1 MSADNIY
8 VLGIGIN
15 EYESGSISDLGECE
29 KDIENLKAV
38 LMDKLSIP
46 EGNYKLLKGKEAT
59 RKGIIKAFKSHFGQ
73 LKEGDIALLNYSG
86 HGSWE
91 FANKEFIDAGLEPEG
106 GHFESIVPVDARKNG
121 TRNIADKEIR
131 WLVNQMQ
138 YDKQGNFKN
147 IHFTAILDCCHSGS
161 MIRYEEEKVRVRK
174 EVGEGIRDPRP
185 ISELLGPYEEMLKA
199 KNTVKGTRDLIISE
213 GISLPDVNYISLTG
227 CSPLQTSIEVEGQ
240 GGIFTASLIKALES
254 NPYGNRF
261 PTYSELY
268 STTRAILKNSLY
280 NVQTPQFEYAGNVSP
295 HDCFLLHGD
304 KQLAS
309 LPTLSRED
317 GKWKIGL
324 GAIHGVT
331 FSPTKPTTINVY
343 EPEDLNTPIGKVKTM
358 GVEVEFSPVRE
369 VTATLNTK
377 KTYLAEFA
385 GVKMPLHIQQAGA
398 PSSVEQ
404 EVRDKLN
411 PPIYKPFFQFD
422 NRADYMLKLTEEGLK
437 IYQELKLGER
447 FILGVKSHSEK
458 AIEFMVSWL
467 QRIAKWEQ
475 LKGIDAPTNSKLS
488 QGDFK
493 LSFSCPNYDYSQKN
507 FELPN
512 ALGEKGASVFRT
524 QVSYDQELGG
534 KPFTLCL
541 KSQSS
546 HGVYPYLFHL
556 DRYFGISQVYEN
568 YNSPVSMDEQ
578 VELYDSSL
586 KNKVLGIADDNLD
599 SVLNT
604 YLLILSKKALNIPH
618 AVEQDGMSGIL
629 GKCLSLEEM
638 KDYMKVPKSKML
650 RSDGDVR
657 AFGSPKANWT
667 MIRLELEV
675 IREKYKG

>member
-1 MSADNIY
+1 M
-8 VLGIGIN
+8 
-15 EYESGSISDLGECE
+15 
-29 KDIENLKAV
+29 
-38 LMDKLSIP
+38 
-46 EGNYKLLKGKEAT
+46 
-59 RKGIIKAFKSHFGQ
+59 
-73 LKEGDIALLNYSG
+73 NYSG

-91 FANKEFIDAGLEPEG
+91 FANKEFINAGLEPEG
-106 GHFESIVPVDARKNG
+106 GYFESIVPVDARKNG

-138 YDKQGNFKN
+138 YDKHGNFKN

-174 EVGEGIRDPRP
+174 EVGKNIRDPRP
-185 ISELLGPYEEMLKA
+185 ISELIGPYEEMLMAEKVA
-199 KNTVKGTRDLIISE
+199 KGTRDLIISE

-227 CSPLQTSIEVEGQ
+227 CSPLQTSTEVEEQ
-240 GGIFTASLIKALES
+240 GGVFTASLIKALKN

-261 PTYSELY
+261 PTYAELY
-268 STTRAILKNSLY
+268 STTRAILKNSST
-280 NVQTPQFEYAGNVSP
+280 NVQTPQFEYAGDVSP

-309 LPTLSRED
+309 LPTLSKED

-331 FSPTKPTTINVY
+331 FSPTKPTLVNVY
-343 EPEDLNTPIGKVKTM
+343 EPADLSNPIGKVKTI
-358 GVEVEFSPVRE
+358 GIEVEFSPVIE
-369 VTATLNTK
+369 VTAALNTN

-411 PPIYKPFFQFD
+411 SPIYKPFFQFD
-422 NRADYMLKLTEEGLK
+422 KRADYMLKLTEEGLK
-437 IYQELKLGER
+437 IYQELKSGEK

-493 LSFSCPNYDYSQKN
+493 LSFSCPNYDYSQKH

-512 ALGEKGASVFRT
+512 ALGEKGSSVFRT
-524 QVSYDQELGG
+524 KVSYDQELGG
-534 KPFTLCL
+534 KPFILGL

-546 HGVYPYLFHL
+546 HGVYSYLFHL

-568 YNSPVSMDEQ
+568 FNNPVSMDGQ

-604 YLLILSKKALNIPH
+604 YLLILSKKALNIPQ
-618 AVEQDGMSGIL
+618 AVEQDGMNGIL
-629 GKCLSLEEM
+629 GKFLSLEEM
-638 KDYMKVPKSKML
+638 EVYMKASKDKSL

-657 AFGSPKANWT
+657 AFGSPQANWT
-667 MIRLELEV
+667 MIWLELEV
-675 IREKYKG
+675 VREKFKG